1 MYFNHEEKFIYILM
15 TKTSQIMR
23 HFRTLKFSYKTSLS
37 ALKFL
42 ILGSPVIQHIR
53 VLGRQFLCC

>member
-1 MYFNHEEKFIYILM
+1 M

-42 ILGSPVIQHIR
+42 ILESPGIQNIR